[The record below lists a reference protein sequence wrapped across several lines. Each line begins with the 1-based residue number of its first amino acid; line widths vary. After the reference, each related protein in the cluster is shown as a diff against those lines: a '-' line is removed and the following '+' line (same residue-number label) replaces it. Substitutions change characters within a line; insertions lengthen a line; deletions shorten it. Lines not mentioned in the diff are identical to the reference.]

1 MKISIHYKG
10 VFFDVPKEIFYSY
23 FDGSIN
29 WYNLEFGES
38 VFDRNGRAMFTLNSY
53 EVDKI
58 ELAQWLT
65 KSRDIQWD
73 YANIV
78 KRK

>member
-10 VFFDVPKEIFYSY
+10 VFFDVPKDIFYSY
-23 FDGSIN
+23 FDDSDIIN
-29 WYNLEFGES
+29 WFNLEFGES

-58 ELAQWLT
+58 ELELVHE
-65 KSRDIQWD
+65 
-73 YANIV
+73 YARIFMNHLIAY
-78 KRK
+78 

>member
-10 VFFDVPKEIFYSY
+10 VFFDVPKDIFYSY
-23 FDGSIN
+23 FDSDIIN
-29 WYNLEFGES
+29 WFNLEFGES

-58 ELAQWLT
+58 ELELVHE
-65 KSRDIQWD
+65 
-73 YANIV
+73 YARIFMNHLIAY
-78 KRK
+78 